1 MGSVEA
7 LTNESVTGSEPFGL
21 IAPASFSD
29 ALTSAESIFTVG
41 ETYFTN
47 GATDFATGDYGDA
60 ALLDLF
66 ASDYVSIVPL
76 EELLLGAAASF

>member
-1 MGSVEA
+1 VGSVEA
-7 LTNESVTGSEPFGL
+7 LANESVTGSEPLGL

-29 ALTSAESIFTVG
+29 ALTFAETTFTGG
-41 ETYFTN
+41 ETNLTN

-66 ASDYVSIVPL
+66 GADYVSVVPL